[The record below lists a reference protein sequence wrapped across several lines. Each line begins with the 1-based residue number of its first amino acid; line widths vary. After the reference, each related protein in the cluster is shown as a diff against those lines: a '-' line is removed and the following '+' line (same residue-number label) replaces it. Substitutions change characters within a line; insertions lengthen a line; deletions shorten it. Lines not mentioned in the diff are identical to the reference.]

1 MASQPT
7 KLLRRISQPHGLSR
21 LNVAGVLHFADEGLR
36 HALDHLHV
44 LLEVRHHRVPCRKE
58 PQQKQGV
65 RLPAASVHT
74 QSCRWRWHS
83 RSRVSAYPPPLCA
96 HNLAVGGGE
105 CAGQPR
111 EPRSEGRRHGLRGRP
126 TRVLPT
132 LPLPLFSRRQ
142 AFWPGH
148 PMHSDTAVILT
159 QKSGAEK
166 NHSRSRV
173 SAYPPPL
180 CAHC

>member
-65 RLPAASVHT
+65 RLPAASVRT
-74 QSCRWRWHS
+74 QSCRWRWRVRGSASRAPLRGASARLARQADS
-83 RSRVSAYPPPLCA
+83 RSA
-96 HNLAVGGGE
+96 HPAASPFFQTTSLLAWPSY
-105 CAGQPR
+105 AQR
-111 EPRSEGRRHGLRGRP
+111 HRR
-126 TRVLPT
+126 
-132 LPLPLFSRRQ
+132 
-142 AFWPGH
+142 
-148 PMHSDTAVILT
+148 DTH
-159 QKSGAEK
+159 AEI
-166 NHSRSRV
+166 RSRKEPQQKQGV
-173 SAYPPPL
+173 RLPAASVRTLLRRTECP
-180 CAHC
+180 

>member
-65 RLPAASVHT
+65 RLPAASVRT
-74 QSCRWRWHS
+74 QSCRWRWRVRGSASRAPLRGASARLARQADS
-83 RSRVSAYPPPLCA
+83 RSA
-96 HNLAVGGGE
+96 HPA
-105 CAGQPR
+105 R
-111 EPRSEGRRHGLRGRP
+111 
-126 TRVLPT
+126 
-132 LPLPLFSRRQ
+132 LPLFSRRQ

-148 PMHSDTAVILT
+148 PMHSGTAVILT